1 MKNNLIITYIIC
13 IFCFPNIV
21 FSESFI
27 LKSKNIEILDEGNQI
42 NAFKGK
48 ATSNDGNLEISSD
61 EFKYFKS
68 LDVLKSYGNGQVII
82 KSKKL
87 KIKYD
92 NAIFDQKN
100 FNFKANGNI
109 KILQLNELFIIE
121 TNKIF
126 YDQKNNVV
134 SSNETTKVEDNIG
147 NTYFIDSF
155 IFEVDKDL
163 LKVKNLVSKD
173 SQLNTFKSSVAFI
186 NTNSRNVF
194 GKDIKIDL
202 HNPSSQ
208 SGGDYRLK
216 GNSGKID
223 KDSSEITKGVFTTC
237 KKRDNCPPWQF
248 SAKKIKHDKIKRE
261 VSYKDALLKV
271 YDVPVA
277 YFPKFFHPDPSVKR
291 RSGFL
296 IPSIKNLSN
305 SDNFLN
311 IPFFYAM
318 ADNKDITFSPRFY
331 ADEKILLQSEYRQ
344 KNFKSNHV
352 ADFSFFTEKDEN
364 PENHFF
370 YEFDKSLTVKGFND
384 SDLNFKLQATS
395 NDTYLKS
402 NRLES
407 ELINDN
413 NIIENSF
420 NLNLYSNDFSVNL
433 ETIAYED
440 LNKKDNDRYEYIFP
454 RLAFTK
460 NFDNLNNLN
469 GNFTIESDNLI
480 RQYDTNVLEKR
491 NVNNFI
497 FNSNPKINKLGF
509 LNSYDVLLRN
519 TNSENKNTKFKNKK
533 NFYMSGIYQFNSVY
547 PLIKEKE
554 NYQNIFKP
562 RLSFKAAPNHTKNE
576 RNEERKIDITNI
588 YSLDRATDTTSIEGG
603 LSMAYGFD
611 YSILNRLNTQ
621 EIFNLKIA
629 NNLRLKENND
639 LTNTNQIGEK
649 TSNVFSEIEY
659 SPNNIFTTKYISSV
673 RNNLREINSENFISE
688 FKVKNLKTTF
698 DYLNENN
705 TNDKNSYLSNTT
717 GYNLN
722 KFNSFEFST
731 RRNKAKDLT
740 EYYNFMYQYKNDCL
754 AASIE
759 YKKDFYSDRELQ
771 PDESIMFKL
780 TIIPFAEVSSPSVK

>member
-1 MKNNLIITYIIC
+1 MKNNFIITILIY
-13 IFCFPNIV
+13 IFCFPNVV

-27 LKSKNIEILDEGNQI
+27 FKTKNIEILDEGNQI
-42 NAFKGK
+42 NAYNGK
-48 ATSNDGNLEISSD
+48 AISKDQNLEISSD
-61 EFKYFKS
+61 KFKYLKN
-68 LDVLKSYGNGQVII
+68 LDVLESSGNGQVII

-87 KIKYD
+87 RIKYD

-100 FNFKANGNI
+100 LNFKANGNI
-109 KILQLNELFIIE
+109 EIFQLNKLFVIK

-126 YDQKNNVV
+126 YDQKNNLV
-134 SSNETTKVEDNIG
+134 SSDETTKVEDNIG
-147 NTYFIDSF
+147 NTYFVDSF

-173 SQLNTFKSSVAFI
+173 SQLNTFKSSLAYI

-208 SGGDYRLK
+208 IGGDYRLK

-223 KDSSEITKGVFTTC
+223 KDSSEINKGIFTTC
-237 KKRDNCPPWQF
+237 KKRDDCPPWQF

-261 VSYKDALLKV
+261 ISYNDAILKV

-296 IPSIKNLSN
+296 IPSIKNSSN

-311 IPFFYAM
+311 VPFFYAM

-331 ADEKILLQSEYRQ
+331 VNEKILLQSEYRQ
-344 KNFKSNHV
+344 KNFQSNHV
-352 ADFSFFTEKDEN
+352 ADLSFFAEKDEN

-370 YEFDKSLTVKGFND
+370 YQFDKDLTVKGFDD
-384 SDLNFKLQATS
+384 SDVNLKLQATS

-402 NRLES
+402 NKLES
-407 ELINDN
+407 QLINDN

-440 LNKKDNDRYEYIFP
+440 LNKKDNDRYEYVFP

-460 NFDNLNNLN
+460 NFNNLNNLN
-469 GNFTIESDNLI
+469 GNFSIESDNLI

-491 NVNNFI
+491 NINNFI
-497 FNSNPKINKLGF
+497 FNSNPKINEFGF

-519 TNSENKNTKFKNKK
+519 TNSENKNTDFKNKK
-533 NFYMSGIYQFNSVY
+533 NFYLSGIYQFNSSY

-554 NYQNIFKP
+554 NYQNILKP
-562 RLSFKAAPNHTKNE
+562 RLSFKVAPNHTKDE

-603 LSMAYGFD
+603 LSVAYGFD
-611 YSILNRLNTQ
+611 YSILNKLKSQ

-673 RNNLREINSENFISE
+673 RNNFKEINSENLISE

-705 TNDKNSYLSNTT
+705 TNDKNSYLSNATS
-717 GYNLN
+717 YNFN

-780 TIIPFAEVSSPSVK
+780 TIIPFAEVTSPSIK